1 MPLESYSFMPPAQLM
16 QAAEILEIAKV
27 FTSLGTTK
35 IRLTGGEPLVRKDA
49 DSIIQSLSALQVKL
63 SLTTNGVRVHEFIE
77 TFKQAGI
84 RSLNLSLD
92 TLSADKFQLFTKRN
106 NFNRVWENI
115 HLLLVN
121 NFMVKLNMVVMKG
134 INHTEINDF
143 ISLTQSLPL
152 QIRFIEFMP
161 FTGNKWASEKVF
173 TLNEMLELIQ
183 SKYTIT
189 KLEDAPQDTAKK
201 YTVPGH
207 AGSFAVIST
216 LSSPFCASCNRM
228 RLTADGKMKNCLF
241 SKTETDLLS
250 ALRNGINI
258 EALIRKNILDKETER
273 GGQFLTDFVHLHSED
288 MTNRSMIAI
297 GG

>member
-1 MPLESYSFMPPAQLM
+1 MLTDQYNRQHNYLRISLTDQCNLRCNYCMPLESYSFMPPAQLM

-92 TLSADKFQLFTKRN
+92 TLSADKFQLLTKRN

-121 NFMVKLNMVVMKG
+121 NFTVKLNMVVMKG
-134 INHTEINDF
+134 INHAEINDF

-173 TLNEMLELIQ
+173 TLHEMLELIQ

-216 LSSPFCASCNRM
+216 LSAFTKIS
-228 RLTADGKMKNCLF
+228 RLVTG
-241 SKTETDLLS
+241 
-250 ALRNGINI
+250 
-258 EALIRKNILDKETER
+258 
-273 GGQFLTDFVHLHSED
+273 
-288 MTNRSMIAI
+288 
-297 GG
+297 